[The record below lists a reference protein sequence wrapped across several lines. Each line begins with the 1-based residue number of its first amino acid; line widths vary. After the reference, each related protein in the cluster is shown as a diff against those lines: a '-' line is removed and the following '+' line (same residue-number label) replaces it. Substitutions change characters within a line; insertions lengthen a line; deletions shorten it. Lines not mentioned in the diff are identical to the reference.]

1 MEVKNYDITLSKEK
15 AELGKNFIQNG
26 KFSEA
31 EKVLKQALDLNPKNA
46 DAHFWQ
52 GVLLFNQGNFENAV
66 EILTKCI
73 ELTPNKGQAYGL
85 RAWVHYKLFELEDA
99 ISDFSKAI
107 EINSDPN
114 DLTIFYNNR
123 GLAYEKN
130 GDYELAAQDYSKCI
144 ELDPYDVAG
153 YYNRGNTYLKLA
165 EYKKAIAD
173 YDTALEFADN
183 EQTWAINANRE
194 NAEKLLASGE
204 RKVWSRNP
212 VNIRLS
218 QD

>member
-1 MEVKNYDITLSKEK
+1 MENEILLSNEK
-15 AELGKNFIQNG
+15 AELGKNFIQNS
-26 KFSEA
+26 KFSDA
-31 EKVLKQALDLNPKNA
+31 EKILKQALDLNPKNA
-46 DAHFWQ
+46 EAHFWQ
-52 GVLLFNQGNFENAV
+52 GVLLFNQKNFENAV
-66 EILTKCI
+66 ETLTTCI
-73 ELTPNKGQAYGL
+73 ELAPNKGQAYGL

-144 ELDPYDVAG
+144 ELDPYDVSG
-153 YYNRGNTYLKLA
+153 YYNRGNVYLKLA
-165 EYKKAIAD
+165 EYEKAIAD
-173 YDTALEFADN
+173 YDKALEFADN
-183 EQTWAINANRE
+183 DLTWAINSNRE
-194 NAEKLLASGE
+194 NAEKLLNSGE

-212 VNIRLS
+212 VNIRFS

>member
-1 MEVKNYDITLSKEK
+1 MENEILLSNEK

-26 KFSEA
+26 KFSDA

-46 DAHFWQ
+46 EAHFWQ
-52 GVLLFNQGNFENAV
+52 GVLLFNQDNFENAV
-66 EILTKCI
+66 ETLTNCI
-73 ELTPNKGQAYGL
+73 ELAPNKGQAYGL

-99 ISDFSKAI
+99 ILDFSKAI

-114 DLTIFYNNR
+114 DLTMFYNNR

-144 ELDPYDVAG
+144 ELEPYDVSG
-153 YYNRGNTYLKLA
+153 YYNRGNAYLKLA
-165 EYKKAIAD
+165 EYEKAIAD
-173 YDTALEFADN
+173 YDKALEFADD
-183 EQTWAINANRE
+183 ELTWAINLNRE
-194 NAEKLLASGE
+194 NAGKLLASGE

-212 VNIRLS
+212 VNIRFS